1 VIKNRVEKKTKKKGH
16 DTSCDDIG
24 QKFRSFVQK
33 FIDCVIK
40 NRVEKKTKKKGH
52 DTSCDDIVQK
62 FVVQKFI
69 DRVIPCWL
77 VNH

>member
-1 VIKNRVEKKTKKKGH
+1 VIKK
-16 DTSCDDIG
+16 
-24 QKFRSFVQK
+24 
-33 FIDCVIK
+33 
-40 NRVEKKTKKKGH
+40 RVEKKTKKKGH